1 MKNVWV
7 FVFVL
12 LIVIVL
18 GLYLFTFMLPH
29 TQIAVVTTFGEPT
42 KTLHKPGIYFK
53 WPRPI
58 NDVKRYDGR
67 SQFYETVLTDTTTAG
82 GEPITVT
89 SYIIWKISDPLV
101 FRESVVD
108 REEAEVQL
116 NVLLQDTQN
125 TVIGQHYFSD
135 FVNSDIEKIK
145 FTEIENEMA
154 SKIGPA
160 AEKLGIDVKVVGIRR
175 LAVNETVTKAVF
187 ERMKAERKRKTDA
200 ITKAGETEADTI
212 KKNAEARR
220 TELLAIVEARAKS
233 IRGSGDAEAAGYY
246 SMLEEDP
253 EFAMFL
259 RDIEALRK
267 ILEKETTIILGA
279 DTDPLQLLKKVP
291 DIQPKKNA
299 ADGSVR

>member
-18 GLYLFTFMLPH
+18 GLYLFTFQVRE
-29 TQIAVVTTFGEPT
+29 TEIAVVTTFGKPTRTLKEP
-42 KTLHKPGIYFK
+42 GMYFK

-67 SQFYETVLTDTTTAG
+67 SQLYETVLMDTTTKG
-82 GEPITVT
+82 NEPITVT
-89 SYIIWKISDPLV
+89 SYIIWKIDDPDT
-101 FRESVVD
+101 FRVSVGD
-108 REEAEVQL
+108 KETARQRLHE
-116 NVLLQDTQN
+116 LLTDAQN
-125 TVIGQHYFSD
+125 TVIGKHYFND
-135 FVNSDIEKIK
+135 FVNSDPDKIK
-145 FTEIENEMA
+145 FEEIESEMA
-154 SKIGPA
+154 EKIRPGA
-160 AEKLGIDVKVVGIRR
+160 KELGVAVEVVGIRR

-187 ERMKAERKRKTDA
+187 ERMKAERNRKTKA

-220 TELLAIVEARAKS
+220 TELLAIVEARAKA

-246 SMLEEDP
+246 SMLAEDP

-267 ILEKETTIILGA
+267 ILSKETTIVLGA
-279 DTDPLQLLKKVP
+279 DTDPIQLLKKVP
-291 DIQPKKNA
+291 DIQPKGGA
-299 ADGSVR
+299 ADGSGR

>member
-12 LIVIVL
+12 LIVSVL
-18 GLYLFTFMLPH
+18 GLYLFTFQVRE
-29 TQIAVVTTFGEPT
+29 TQIAVVTTFGKPT
-42 KTLHKPGIYFK
+42 RTLDEPGIYFK

-58 NDVKRYDGR
+58 NDFKAYDAR
-67 SQFYETVLTDTTTAG
+67 SRLYETVLTDTTTAG

-89 SYIIWKISDPLV
+89 SYIIWKIDDPLV

-108 REEAEVQL
+108 RDEAEIQL
-116 NVLLQDTQN
+116 DVLLQDTQN

-135 FVNSDIEKIK
+135 FVNSDLEKIK

-154 SKIGPA
+154 TKIGKA
-160 AEKLGIDVKVVGIRR
+160 AMNLGIEVEVVGIRR
-175 LAVNETVTKAVF
+175 LAVDDTVTKGVF
-187 ERMKAERKRKTDA
+187 DRMRAERTRKTEA
-200 ITKAGETEADTI
+200 ITKAGETEAATI
-212 KKNAEARR
+212 EKNAEARR
-220 TELLAIVEARAKS
+220 TELLAIVQARAKA

-246 SMLEEDP
+246 KMLEEDP

-267 ILEKETTIILGA
+267 ILENETTIILGA
-279 DTDPLQLLKKVP
+279 DTDPIQLLKKAP
-291 DIQPKKNA
+291 DIQPKKRA
-299 ADGSVR
+299 ASGSGR

>member
-18 GLYLFTFMLPH
+18 GLYLFTFKLPE
-29 TQIAVVTTFGEPT
+29 TEIAVVTTFGEPT
-42 KTLHKPGIYFK
+42 RTLYKPGLYFK

-67 SQFYETVLTDTTTAG
+67 NQLYETVLMDTTTKG

-89 SYIIWKISDPLV
+89 SYIIWKIDDPDT
-101 FRESVVD
+101 FRVSVGD
-108 REEAEVQL
+108 KETARQRLHQL
-116 NVLLQDTQN
+116 LTDAQN
-125 TVIGQHYFSD
+125 TVIGEHYFSD
-135 FVNSDIEKIK
+135 FVNSDPEKIK

-154 SKIGPA
+154 TRIGPG

-175 LAVNETVTKAVF
+175 LAVNDKVTEQVF
-187 ERMKAERKRKTDA
+187 VRMKAERKRKTEA

-220 TELLAIVEARAKS
+220 TELLAIVEARAKA

-246 SMLEEDP
+246 RMLEEDP

-279 DTDPLQLLKKVP
+279 DTDPIQLLKKVP
-291 DIQPKKNA
+291 DIQPKTG
-299 ADGSVR
+299 GSGR

>member
-12 LIVIVL
+12 LIVSVL
-18 GLYLFTFMLPH
+18 GLYLFTFQVSE
-29 TQIAVVTTFGEPT
+29 TEIAVVTRFGEPT
-42 KTLHKPGIYFK
+42 RTLYKPGVYLK

-58 NDVKRYDGR
+58 NHIQRYDGR
-67 SQFYETVLTDTTTAG
+67 NQIYETVLTDTTTAG

-89 SYIIWKISDPLV
+89 SYIIWKIDDPLV

-108 REEAEVQL
+108 KEEAEIQL
-116 NVLLQDTQN
+116 DVLLQDTQN
-125 TVIGQHYFSD
+125 TVIGQHYFGD
-135 FVNSDIEKIK
+135 FVNSDLEKIK

-154 SKIGPA
+154 TRIGPA
-160 AEKLGIDVKVVGIRR
+160 AKKLGIDVKVIGIRR
-175 LAVNETVTKAVF
+175 LAVSETVTKAVF
-187 ERMKAERKRKTDA
+187 ERMKAERTRKTEA

-220 TELLAIVEARAKS
+220 TELLAIVEARAKA

-246 SMLEEDP
+246 KMLEDDP

-267 ILEKETTIILGA
+267 ILEKETTIVLGA
-279 DTDPLQLLKKVP
+279 DTDPIQLLKKVP
-291 DIQPKKNA
+291 DIKPKERA
-299 ADGSVR
+299 AGESGR

>member
-18 GLYLFTFMLPH
+18 GLYLFTFRLPE
-29 TQIAVVTTFGEPT
+29 TQIAVVTRFGKPI
-42 KTLHKPGIYFK
+42 KKPLDKPGMYLR

-58 NDVKRYDGR
+58 TDVKRYDGR
-67 SQFYETVLTDTTTAG
+67 SQLYETVLTDATTAG

-89 SYIIWKISDPLV
+89 SYIIWKISDALV

-108 REEAEVQL
+108 KSTAEQRLDQL
-116 NVLLQDTQN
+116 LTDTQN
-125 TVIGQHYFSD
+125 TVIGEHDFGD
-135 FVNSDIEKIK
+135 FVNSDPEKIK
-145 FTEIENEMA
+145 FEEIESAMA
-154 SKIGPA
+154 RRIEPGAK
-160 AEKLGIDVKVVGIRR
+160 KLGIAIEAIGIRR
-175 LAVNETVTKAVF
+175 LAVNDTVTKGVF
-187 ERMKAERKRKTDA
+187 ERMKAERKRKTEA

-212 KKNAEARR
+212 KTKAEGRR
-220 TELLAIVEARAKS
+220 TELLAIVEARAKA

-246 SMLEEDP
+246 SMLDEDP

-259 RDIEALRK
+259 RNIEGLRK

-279 DTDPLQLLKKVP
+279 DTDPLQYLKKAP
-291 DIQPKKNA
+291 DIQPKT
-299 ADGSVR
+299 GVSGR

>member
-1 MKNVWV
+1 MKNIWV

-18 GLYLFTFMLPH
+18 GLYLFTFQVRE
-29 TQIAVVTTFGEPT
+29 TEIVVVTTFGKPTDTLDEP
-42 KTLHKPGIYFK
+42 GMYFK

-58 NDVKRYDGR
+58 NDVKRYDAR
-67 SQFYETVLTDTTTAG
+67 SQLYETVLTDTTTKG
-82 GEPITVT
+82 SEPITVT
-89 SYIIWKISDPLV
+89 SYIIWKIADPNT
-101 FRESVVD
+101 FRVRVGDKETA
-108 REEAEVQL
+108 RQRLHE
-116 NVLLQDTQN
+116 LLTDAQN
-125 TVIGQHYFSD
+125 TVIGEHDFSD
-135 FVNSDIEKIK
+135 FVNSDPDKIK
-145 FTEIENEMA
+145 FEEIENAMA
-154 SKIGPA
+154 QRMRPGAKEFGVA
-160 AEKLGIDVKVVGIRR
+160 VEVVGIRR

-187 ERMKAERKRKTDA
+187 ERMKAERTRKTNA

-220 TELLAIVEARAKS
+220 TELLAIVEARAKA

-267 ILEKETTIILGA
+267 ILENETTIILGA
-279 DTDPLQLLKKVP
+279 DTDPIQLLKKAP
-291 DIQPKKNA
+291 DIQPKKRA
-299 ADGSVR
+299 ADGSGR

>member
-18 GLYLFTFMLPH
+18 GLYLFTFKLPE
-29 TQIAVVTTFGEPT
+29 TEIAVVTTFGEPT
-42 KTLHKPGIYFK
+42 RTLYKPGLYFK

-67 SQFYETVLTDTTTAG
+67 NQLYETVLMDTTTKG

-89 SYIIWKISDPLV
+89 SYIIWKIDDPDT
-101 FRESVVD
+101 FRVSVGD
-108 REEAEVQL
+108 KNTAEERLDQL
-116 NVLLQDTQN
+116 LMDTQK
-125 TVIGQHYFSD
+125 TVIRDHELSD
-135 FVNSDIEKIK
+135 FVNSDPDKIK
-145 FTEIENEMA
+145 FEEIENAMA
-154 SKIGPA
+154 RRIRPSAKN
-160 AEKLGIDVKVVGIRR
+160 LGIAIEVIGIRR
-175 LAVNETVTKAVF
+175 LAVNDTVTKGVF
-187 ERMKAERKRKTDA
+187 ERMKAERKRKTEA

-220 TELLAIVEARAKS
+220 TELLAIVEARAKA

-279 DTDPLQLLKKVP
+279 DTDPIQLLKKAP
-291 DIQPKKNA
+291 DIQPKKA
-299 ADGSVR
+299 AAGSGR

>member
-18 GLYLFTFMLPH
+18 GLYLFTFSVPD
-29 TQIAVVTTFGEPT
+29 TKIAVVTTFGKPT
-42 KTLHKPGIYFK
+42 RTVYKPGLYFK

-58 NDVKRYDGR
+58 NDVKQYDGR
-67 SQFYETVLTDTTTAG
+67 SQLYETVLTDTTTKG
-82 GEPITVT
+82 GEPVTVT
-89 SYIIWKISDPLV
+89 SYIIWKIDDPDT
-101 FRESVVD
+101 FRVSVGD
-108 REEAEVQL
+108 KETARQRLGE
-116 NVLLQDTQN
+116 LLTDTQN
-125 TVIGQHYFSD
+125 TVIGKYYFSD
-135 FVNSDIEKIK
+135 FVNPDPDKIK
-145 FTEIENEMA
+145 FEEIENAMA
-154 SKIGPA
+154 RRIRPGAK
-160 AEKLGIDVKVVGIRR
+160 ELGVAVEVVGIRR

-187 ERMKAERKRKTDA
+187 ERMKAERKRKTEA

-220 TELLAIVEARAKS
+220 TELLAIVEARAKA

-246 SMLEEDP
+246 KMLEEDP

-279 DTDPLQLLKKVP
+279 DTDPIQLLKKAP
-291 DIQPKKNA
+291 DIQPKKPA
-299 ADGSVR
+299 AAVGGR